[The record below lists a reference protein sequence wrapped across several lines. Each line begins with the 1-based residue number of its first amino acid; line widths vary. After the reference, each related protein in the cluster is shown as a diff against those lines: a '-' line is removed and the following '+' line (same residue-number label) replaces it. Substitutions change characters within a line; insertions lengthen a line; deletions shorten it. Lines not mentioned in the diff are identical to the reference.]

1 MGRVAALPPL
11 LDPAKVEPG
20 IIEDIDSSDTGTS
33 GGWIVTVFNN
43 EHNTY
48 EEVID
53 ILRRATSCSFEEAH
67 TETWEID
74 HLGLSVVHHGSET
87 ECNRAAE
94 IIATIGIDVKVS
106 EE

>member
-1 MGRVAALPPL
+1 MGRLKAALPPL
-11 LDPAKVEPG
+11 LDPAVRPG
-20 IIEDIDSSDTGTS
+20 IIEEIDAADSQTG

-43 EHNTY
+43 DHNTY
-48 EEVID
+48 EEVVD
-53 ILRRATSCSFEEAH
+53 ILRKATSCSFEEAH

-87 ECNRAAE
+87 ECRRAAE
-94 IIATIGIDVKVS
+94 IIETIGIEVKVS